1 MIFRKAAVMEIKP
14 RSDSS
19 NSRAGYRPVLE
30 QFFDYG
36 VKHDVNILLSKVSLQ
51 KLISIIIQK
60 GKMHMKRCFTL
71 IELLIVIA
79 IIAILASMLLPAL
92 GKARARVRMT
102 ACINVHKH
110 LGLAFQQ
117 YADDNKSF
125 LPRKKPNYNTEIT
138 HWYQVLEYTG
148 HYKDGKKNLR
158 CPEGKVG
165 KRNSNMFSIG
175 MNLYYFYTWRKQN
188 WIPEPGLML
197 ISGDWYHPDNNTG
210 ELGFNYRDDTNKR
223 YPLFGHNGADVTSG
237 RDVVGCVDGHVET
250 LSYSQFPASTSPSNL
265 KRRIYQ

>member
-1 MIFRKAAVMEIKP
+1 MEIKP

-210 ELGFNYRDDTNKR
+210 ELGFNYRDDTNQR
-223 YPLFGHNGADVTSG
+223 YPLFGHIGADVTSG